1 MIKYSKVIYEPQTE
15 PVTTA
20 EAKTHLRVT
29 DSNDDAYIT
38 TLIKVARRMCERY
51 AGVSFITQTRVVKLD
66 YFPSCLPKEIE
77 LPFGPVIAMSGN
89 DSATPTPNALGI
101 SYVDEDDD
109 TQTLTL
115 NTDFYL
121 DSHSD
126 IPRISPV
133 DDWPTDVDDRI
144 NAITITYTAGYGAA
158 ANVPQ
163 EVKQAI
169 LMQVGSMYEN
179 RQDEGISTTGML
191 HWSSTALLDNIKVY
205 YNARQD

>member
-29 DSNDDAYIT
+29 DSNDDAYID

-66 YFPSCLPKEIE
+66 HFPACLTSEIE
-77 LPFGPVIAMSGN
+77 LPYGPIISMSGT
-89 DSATPTPNALGI
+89 DGATPANTLGI
-101 SYVDEDDD
+101 TYVDEDGD
-109 TQTLTL
+109 TETLTL

-121 DSHSD
+121 DNHSD
-126 IPRISPV
+126 IPRVKPV
-133 DDWPTDVDDRI
+133 DSWPSDVDDERI
-144 NAITITYTAGYGAA
+144 NSVSITYTAGYGAA
-158 ANVPQ
+158 AVVPP
-163 EVKQAI
+163 EVKQAMLLQI
-169 LMQVGSMYEN
+169 GSMYEN
-179 RQDEGISTTGML
+179 RQDESAGSMEML

-205 YNARQD
+205 FNAWQD